1 MAQSRGNKKNQ
12 LLQHMIN
19 GTVPEE
25 VFEPDTEE
33 EALLEKLANKAK
45 NGGFGGG
52 SVSEEALKEY
62 QKKTDNSLTTTA
74 KTIVGAINEVKQT
87 ASTGVDAETIDVTDK
102 TNNGYKEYMA
112 GLKEWSL
119 DCDGFVVI
127 SDEGIKILDEQF
139 EARKPVFVE
148 IVAAGRKYTGSGYL
162 TDYPIEFPLDSAVSY
177 SFTISGASAL
187 VAADSSPS
195 V

>member
-1 MAQSRGNKKNQ
+1 MSKQAGCDVLIKIAKD
-12 LLQHMIN
+12 
-19 GTVPEE
+19 GT
-25 VFEPDTEE
+25 
-33 EALLEKLANKAK
+33 
-45 NGGFGGG
+45 G
-52 SVSEEALKEY
+52 SSF
-62 QKKTDNSLTTTA
+62 
-74 KTIVGAINEVKQT
+74 KTIGGQTGATLNR
-87 ASTGVDAETIDVTDK
+87 SAETIDVTDK

-187 VAADSSPS
+187 VATDSSS
-195 V
+195 S

>member
-1 MAQSRGNKKNQ
+1 MSKQAGCDVLIK
-12 LLQHMIN
+12 I
-19 GTVPEE
+19 
-25 VFEPDTEE
+25 
-33 EALLEKLANKAK
+33 AK
-45 NGGFGGG
+45 EDSAESF
-52 SVSEEALKEY
+52 
-62 QKKTDNSLTTTA
+62 
-74 KTIVGAINEVKQT
+74 KTIGGQTGATLNR
-87 ASTGVDAETIDVTDK
+87 SAETIDVTDK

-127 SDEGIKILDEQF
+127 SDDGIKILDEQF

-187 VAADSSPS
+187 VAADSQSD
-195 V
+195 